1 MLRLADSFTLL
12 QDRHRTPRPD
22 LQLGKRRSPSPLP
35 PCLDGQEPC
44 RTSQQLGRSSQS
56 VYLYRKL
63 GAALPTSHLGRTS
76 TAGDGL
82 NPVRSHA
89 GRAGAVALRSGT
101 WRCPRNPGLGACSTP
116 HCASSCLPPSF
127 TLACS
132 FCCLSVSSQA
142 TFPLLLFTALD
153 LPAHLSLP
161 TAPRAP
167 H

>member
-22 LQLGKRRSPSPLP
+22 LQLGKRRSPSPP
-35 PCLDGQEPC
+35 PCLDRQEPC

-89 GRAGAVALRSGT
+89 GRAQNSGSQVGDLALPQGSWAGCMQHPQRRFLRLT
-101 WRCPRNPGLGACSTP
+101 LKLHLGLQLLLSLCV
-116 HCASSCLPPSF
+116 F
-127 TLACS
+127 TGH
-132 FCCLSVSSQA
+132 
-142 TFPLLLFTALD
+142 FPLLLLTALD

-161 TAPRAP
+161 TVPRAP
-167 H
+167 L